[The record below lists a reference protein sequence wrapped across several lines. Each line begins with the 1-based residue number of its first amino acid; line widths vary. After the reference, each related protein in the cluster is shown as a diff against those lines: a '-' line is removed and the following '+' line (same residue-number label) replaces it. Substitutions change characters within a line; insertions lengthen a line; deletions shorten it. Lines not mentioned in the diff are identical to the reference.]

1 VWSDVTSRSTEA
13 HAASSLA
20 GGARALL
27 SAAAVRNAAHRMWDL
42 ALGNELEDWE
52 VDLERLPATADL
64 VAKVVKDRYPRLD
77 PPVHARWRHFEIA
90 GRDLWEEIASR
101 RDWRNPAA
109 RARAE
114 FDLVIA
120 SVLLDAGAGP
130 DWRYHDAPT
139 GLTLGRSEGL
149 ALASLRWF
157 EAGGLSTDPGDPLR
171 VDAAALRN
179 VDARALHAA
188 FQSTP
193 DNPLLGAEGRAT
205 LLNRLGAVIEARTEV
220 FASVDAPRPGGLF
233 DAMAAR
239 AQDQHLPAAPRHDA
253 HLHDA
258 RLHAARLHAAR
269 LHAATI
275 LATLLDA
282 LGPIW
287 QNRPALDGV
296 PLGDCWPHPAFQG
309 ATAADGFVPLHKL
322 SQWLSYSL
330 FEPLERAGI
339 SIGDPDE
346 LTGLAEYRNGGLFAD
361 MGVLVPRDPTAWV
374 RVHDV
379 SAPFVVGWRALTVAL
394 LDRIARP
401 VRERLGVSA
410 PSFPLA
416 CVLEG
421 GTWAAGRLI
430 AQQRRPGGTP
440 PFQISSDGTVF

>member
-1 VWSDVTSRSTEA
+1 
-13 HAASSLA
+13 
-20 GGARALL
+20 
-27 SAAAVRNAAHRMWDL
+27 MWDL
-42 ALGNELEDWE
+42 ALGNDLADWK
-52 VDLERLPATADL
+52 VDLERVPATADF
-64 VAKVVKDRYPRLD
+64 VAKVVRGRYPRLD
-77 PPVHARWRHFEIA
+77 PPVHARWRHFVFA
-90 GRDLWEEIASR
+90 GRDLWQEIASR
-101 RDWRNPAA
+101 RDWRDTQA

-114 FDLVIA
+114 FDLVIT

-171 VDAAALRN
+171 ADAAALRK

-188 FQSTP
+188 FQSSP

-205 LLNRLGAVIEARTEV
+205 LLNRLGAVIEARPEA
-220 FASVDAPRPGGLF
+220 FASMDMPRPGGLF

-239 AQDQHLPAAPRHDA
+239 AQHVPAARV
-253 HLHDA
+253 
-258 RLHAARLHAAR
+258 HAVRM
-269 LHAATI
+269 HAATI

-287 QNRPALDGV
+287 HNRPALDGV

-309 ATAADGFVPLHKL
+309 ATAADHFVPLHKL

-330 FEPLERAGI
+330 LEPLERAGVSVDDI
-339 SIGDPDE
+339 DE
-346 LTGLAEYRNGGLFAD
+346 LTGLAEYRNGGLFVD
-361 MGVLVPRDPTAWV
+361 LGVLVPRDPAAWI
-374 RVHDV
+374 RAHDV
-379 SAPFVVGWRALTVAL
+379 SSPFVVGWRALTVAL
-394 LDRIARP
+394 LDRIAP
-401 VRERLGVSA
+401 LVRERLGVSA

-430 AQQRRPGGTP
+430 ALERRPGGLP